1 MKSRPPKF
9 QTGFTLIELLVAIA
23 ILAII
28 VVAIGQIIQMASVLT
43 TVNDKH
49 IDANSQARSVFD
61 RMADDFARMIK
72 RNDVDYVFCK
82 ASGTGGKGASDTM
95 YFFTQG
101 ASYFDS
107 TTFSQ
112 LSSGYTAN
120 PAGSTES
127 PAEKNPVS
135 LVGYRVNNGTEA
147 ATPGPTYY
155 QMERLGKALS
165 WDATPSI
172 NPVVFLTY
180 PPAGTDA
187 ATLDTNTGNNA
198 PNGSYSTA
206 LFGSTLWGAYSNGSG
221 GNSIVGTLA
230 NYFNDGVDNTGSTTA
245 NPYRPLAPQ
254 VFRLEFSFQLKDGTL
269 SSIPVMKPTTANGIP
284 SANLSASSP
293 PTHATDSTVTAAL
306 SNTSTKYAIGSR
318 WYDATNQIGYICIDA
333 TPGYAIWQE
342 IGIKDIA
349 AVVVTLAVI
358 DKQGLVFVK
367 NSGIDMAK
375 LASAFA
381 DGTDATVAN
390 TWTAAITPASA
401 GSKSAVSTATD
412 IPQAMISQVRIYQRF
427 FYINNL

>member
-9 QTGFTLIELLVAIA
+9 PTGFTLIELLVAIA

-82 ASGTGGKGASDTM
+82 ASGTGGQGANDTM

-101 ASYFDS
+101 ASYFDTSTFSTVAGYS
-107 TTFSQ
+107 TT
-112 LSSGYTAN
+112 
-120 PAGSTES
+120 P
-127 PAEKNPVS
+127 PEKNPVS
-135 LVGYRVNNGTEA
+135 LVGYRVNNGAEA
-147 ATPGPTYY
+147 VTPGPTYY

-165 WDATPSI
+165 WDAAPSI
-172 NPVVFLTY
+172 NPVVSLTY
-180 PPAGTDA
+180 PPSGIDA
-187 ATLDTNTGNNA
+187 ATLDANVGNNA
-198 PNGSYSTA
+198 PSGAYSA
-206 LFGSTLWGAYSNGSG
+206 AFFGSTLWGAYSNGSG
-221 GNSIVGTLA
+221 GTSIIGTLA
-230 NYFNDGVDNTGSTTA
+230 NNFNDGVDNTGSSAA
-245 NPYRPLAPQ
+245 NPYRPLASQ
-254 VFRLEFSFQLKDGTL
+254 VFRFEFSFQLKDGTQ
-269 SSIPVMKPTTANGIP
+269 SSIPVMKATSANGIP

-318 WYDATNQIGYICIDA
+318 WYDTTNQIGYICVDA

-342 IGIKDIA
+342 IGINDIA

-375 LASAFA
+375 LAAAFA

-401 GSKSAVSTATD
+401 GSKSTVSTATG